1 MLLLLC
7 SLTCSPSARSRIWW
21 IYDCC
26 TLSTQINMLN
36 ILVVS
41 SLSNLTQCTFD
52 VTCLVLFIMRKSLL
66 TSRKKQTNDTCNYK
80 NEKGIT
86 VMLFFNY
93 NFFRKGL
100 LQRCLVP
107 YIKKNWLEILLL
119 GRGGEMCDKLCKV
132 KLEWKQDTFE
142 KYRVHY
148 NMCAFLT
155 KHEVKM
161 AGYWPCPSL
170 CTFTDSHSQG
180 Q

>member
-1 MLLLLC
+1 MHFWCDLH
-7 SLTCSPSARSRIWW
+7 
-21 IYDCC
+21 
-26 TLSTQINMLN
+26 
-36 ILVVS
+36 
-41 SLSNLTQCTFD
+41 
-52 VTCLVLFIMRKSLL
+52 CLVLFIMRKSLL

-93 NFFRKGL
+93 FFFRKGL

-170 CTFTDSHSQG
+170 CTFTDSHKVKVNKNAKQAWPI
-180 Q
+180 

>member
-1 MLLLLC
+1 MHFWCDLH
-7 SLTCSPSARSRIWW
+7 
-21 IYDCC
+21 
-26 TLSTQINMLN
+26 
-36 ILVVS
+36 
-41 SLSNLTQCTFD
+41 
-52 VTCLVLFIMRKSLL
+52 CLVLFIMRKSLL

-93 NFFRKGL
+93 FFFRKGL

-119 GRGGEMCDKLCKV
+119 GRDGEMCDKLCKV

-142 KYRVHY
+142 KCRVHY

-170 CTFTDSHSQG
+170 CTFTDSHKVKVNKNANKESG
-180 Q
+180 